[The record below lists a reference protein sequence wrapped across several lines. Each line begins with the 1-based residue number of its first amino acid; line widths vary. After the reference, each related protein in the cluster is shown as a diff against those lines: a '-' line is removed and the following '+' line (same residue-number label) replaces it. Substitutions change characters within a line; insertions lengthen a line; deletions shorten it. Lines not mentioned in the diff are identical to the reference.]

1 MPSTLRSHLM
11 LCTMRF
17 FSLIFCL
24 FSCCVSFAATIR
36 GSVKDRE
43 NGEALTGAVV
53 MIRELRLSTI
63 AGFDG
68 SFELKGVPAGDYDVE
83 ISFISYRPGKIR
95 IVLAEKE
102 SAATLK
108 VELIS
113 LSTTIDEITV
123 VTTQDKSSEAS
134 ARNAEREAA
143 SVMNA
148 VSAKAIELSPD
159 LNVANVLQRMSGM
172 TLDKSGGNGAQYALL
187 RGMDKRYNYTLVNG
201 IKIPSTNSKH
211 RYVPLDIFPADLVD
225 RIEVTKAITPDMEGD
240 AIAGVVNLV
249 MKNAPERLLVQANA
263 SAGYSQF
270 FADVPLQTFDRSAV
284 NLQSPYEANPAGYNA
299 VPEDFGKKNLDIH
312 TVNVPV
318 NAIAGLT
325 LGNRFFNKKLGVLVC
340 GNFQLTHRG
349 TRSILFQDDLS
360 RDGQN
365 LPILTDFEDRTY
377 YETQRNTGLH
387 TKLDYHFNSRH
398 HLRLYVADVRYNT
411 TQLRSN
417 DETSLEVSYA
427 PEKGFETRTHSD
439 RFRYNLQELFNATFQ
454 GEHGLGPKFSVNWSA
469 VYSRATNATPD
480 EATISY
486 ATSLENFKQVPGFID
501 FGGSTR
507 RWRSNTDGDLAGY
520 LNFKYSLTGK
530 TVKTELSGG
539 GLYRMKTRSS
549 FYNSYTLIP
558 YNPNR
563 PPDSSLYSAKDRD
576 WRNYSDIQWTV
587 RNPRGSVGTSEN
599 FDASED
605 VMAAYSMA
613 KLNFRQLQVIGGLR
627 VEQTLQGYSML
638 FPAGEKRPTETY
650 SYVDL
655 LPGLHLRY
663 TIKGRHNLR
672 MCYYRATNKPGFQE
686 IVPFIV
692 RGDDYSSAGNP
703 DLKQAVAD
711 NIDMRWEY
719 FSDNRDQV
727 MAGLFYKNIRD
738 AIEYAFVDY
747 LGNSHEQVY
756 SPVNSDKALNYGL
769 ELDVTKYRRQFGIKA
784 NYTWTRSNINSNKLS
799 RVKTARGEDS
809 TAYVTQSR
817 PLFGQSAH
825 VGNVSLLY
833 MGSGNGLSA
842 QLAFSYTGDR
852 LYTVSRYVNNDLW
865 QKGFWQ
871 MDFSCEKR
879 FKKGLSVFAK
889 AQNLLNTKVIVYI
902 RNTNPANADK
912 PWHSNSDKTTLVRSE
927 YSKPM
932 YLAGLRYKI

>member
-1 MPSTLRSHLM
+1 
-11 LCTMRF
+11 MRCFLVIIYF
-17 FSLIFCL
+17 F
-24 FSCCVSFAATIR
+24 CCSISFAATIR
-36 GSVKDRE
+36 GTVKDHE
-43 NGEALTGAVV
+43 NGEVLTGAVV

-63 AGFDG
+63 VGFDG
-68 SFELKGVPAGDYDVE
+68 SFELKDVPAGSYEVE
-83 ISFISYRPGKIR
+83 ISFVSYHPEKIKV
-95 IVLAEKE
+95 VLAEKE
-102 SAATLK
+102 S
-108 VELIS
+108 IS
-113 LSTTIDEITV
+113 LVNSELRSLTTNIDEVTV
-123 VTTQDKSSEAS
+123 VASQDKSSETS
-134 ARNAEREAA
+134 ARSAEREAA
-143 SVMNA
+143 SIMNA

-240 AIAGVVNLV
+240 AIAGVVNLI
-249 MKNAPERLLVQANA
+249 MKNAPDHLLVQANV

-270 FADVPLQTFDRSAV
+270 FADQRLLRFDHSAV
-284 NLQSPYEANPAGYNA
+284 NQLSPYEANPAGYNA
-299 VPEDFGKKNLDIH
+299 VPNDFSTKNLDIRQ
-312 TVNVPV
+312 VNLPV
-318 NAIAGLT
+318 NTVAGLT
-325 LGNRFFNKKLGVLVC
+325 MGNRFFNKKLGVLVS
-340 GNFQLTHRG
+340 GNYQLTNRG
-349 TRSILFQDDLS
+349 TRSILFEDDLS

-365 LPILTDFEDRTY
+365 LPILTDLEDRTY
-377 YETQRNTGLH
+377 YETQRNMGLH
-387 TKLDYHFNSRH
+387 AKLDYRFNARQQI
-398 HLRLYVADVRYNT
+398 RLYVADIRYT
-411 TQLRSN
+411 TAQLRSD

-427 PEKGFETRTHSD
+427 PEQGFETRTHSD
-439 RFRYNLQELFNATFQ
+439 RFRYNLQNLFNTTLQ
-454 GEHGLGPKFSVNWSA
+454 GEHGLGSKLGLNWSV
-469 VYSRATNATPD
+469 VYSKAENKTPD
-480 EATISY
+480 EATITY
-486 ATSLENFKQVPGFID
+486 ATSLENFQQVPGFID

-507 RWRSNTDGDLAGY
+507 RWRHNTDEDLAGY
-520 LNFKYSLTGK
+520 LNLKYNLSGRF
-530 TVKTELSGG
+530 VKTELSAG

-563 PPDSSLYSAKDRD
+563 PTDSSLYSAKDRD
-576 WRNYSDIQWTV
+576 WKSYSDIQWTV

-605 VMAAYSMA
+605 VAAGYGMA
-613 KLNFRQLQVIGGLR
+613 KLNFRKLQVIGGVR
-627 VEQTLQGYSML
+627 IEQTIQGYSMR
-638 FPAGEKRPTETY
+638 FPAGEKRPSETY
-650 SYVDL
+650 SYVDI
-655 LPGLHLRY
+655 LPSLHLKY

-672 MCYYRATNKPGFQE
+672 ASYYRATNKPGFQE
-686 IVPFIV
+686 IVPFIL

-719 FSDNRDQV
+719 FPDNRDQV
-727 MAGLFYKNIRD
+727 MAGLFYKNIQN

-756 SPVNSDKALNYGL
+756 SPVNSEEALNYGL
-769 ELDVTKYRRQFGIKA
+769 EIDVTKYRRQFGIKA
-784 NYTWTRSNINSNKLS
+784 NYTWTHSNINSNKLS
-799 RVKTARGEDS
+799 RVKTAKGEDS

-825 VGNVSLLY
+825 VGNISLLY

-852 LYTVSRYVNNDLW
+852 LYTVSRYINNDLW

-871 MDFSCEKR
+871 VDFSCEKR

-912 PWHSNSDKTTLVRSE
+912 PWHSAEDQTTLVRSE
-927 YSKPM
+927 YSKPA
-932 YLAGLRYKI
+932 YLAGLRYKL